1 MPTPCCWAA
10 EMAQP
15 EVISGNTHGA
25 TAQGRGPPAVR
36 LVTANGT
43 AMNHRRGPTTPNRA
57 SAWIVQ
63 VVIVATSAFAFL
75 DLYLLLTSGHH

>member
-1 MPTPCCWAA
+1 
-10 EMAQP
+10 MAQHQ
-15 EVISGNTHGA
+15 VISGKPHGA

-36 LVTANGT
+36 LVTANGVV
-43 AMNHRRGPTTPNRA
+43 MNRRHVPTTPNRA

>member
-1 MPTPCCWAA
+1 
-10 EMAQP
+10 MARRRKG
-15 EVISGNTHGA
+15 E
-25 TAQGRGPPAVR
+25 GPAAVR
-36 LVTANGT
+36 LVTANG
-43 AMNHRRGPTTPNRA
+43 AVMNGRDVPTTPNRA

>member
-1 MPTPCCWAA
+1 MT
-10 EMAQP
+10 QTQ
-15 EVISGNTHGA
+15 ITSGKLHRA

-36 LVTANGT
+36 LVTANGVAMDRRRVPT
-43 AMNHRRGPTTPNRA
+43 APNRA
-57 SAWIVQ
+57 SGWIVQ